1 MPEAEANIFGRRR
14 VLVTG
19 AATGIGA
26 AIVDVFVNSG
36 ADVVATFHE
45 APAPERSPASWL
57 RCDVTS
63 VNSVDE
69 TVDAAVAA
77 MGGLDAVIHAAGL
90 WLPGIAG
97 TITDA
102 DIDRLVSIN
111 VRGTIHVNQAAHRI
125 MQGSGGR
132 IINFGSAEAVMG
144 SPISAVY
151 AATKGAVHAWTRS
164 AAKAW
169 GSEGI
174 TVNAIAPAMQTPG
187 ADRLR
192 SFRSGRFGVHGR
204 EPEVGHPIARSP
216 RRPGHR
222 PCSAAGFPS
231 RRGVWIHHR
240 PTARRRWRPHHA
252 GRLRNHTDR
261 STPWTGWASNS

>member
-1 MPEAEANIFGRRR
+1 MPGTNIPGRRR

-45 APAPERSPASWL
+45 APAPEGSPASWL

-63 VNSVDE
+63 VTSVDE
-69 TVDAAVAA
+69 TVDAAAAA

-111 VRGTIHVNQAAHRI
+111 LRGTIHVNQAAHRI

-164 AAKAW
+164 VAKAW
-169 GSEGI
+169 ASEGI

-192 SFRSGRFGVHGR
+192 TFLGPEGSAFMDENLKFAIPMGGALGDPATDLVPFLVFLAGEGSGF
-204 EPEVGHPIARSP
+204 I
-216 RRPGHR
+216 
-222 PCSAAGFPS
+222 
-231 RRGVWIHHR
+231 
-240 PTARRRWRPHHA
+240 
-252 GRLRNHTDR
+252 
-261 STPWTGWASNS
+261 TGQLLAVDGGLLMLGA

>member
-1 MPEAEANIFGRRR
+1 MPETGAHVTARRR

-26 AIVDVFVNSG
+26 AIVDVFLNSG

-45 APAPERSPASWL
+45 TPAPEHSQATWL
-57 RCDVTS
+57 HCDVTS
-63 VNSVDE
+63 VNSVNE
-69 TVDAAVAA
+69 TVDAAAA
-77 MGGLDAVIHAAGL
+77 EMGGLDAVIHAAGL

-97 TITDA
+97 AITDA

-125 MQGSGGR
+125 MQGSPRR

-169 GSEGI
+169 ANDRI
-174 TVNAIAPAMQTPG
+174 TVNAVAPAMQTPG

-192 SFRSGRFGVHGR
+192 TFLG
-204 EPEVGHPIARSP
+204 PEGAAFMDDQMKLAIPLGGTLGDPARDLGP
-216 RRPGHR
+216 LLVFLAGEG
-222 PCSAAGFPS
+222 SAF
-231 RRGVWIHHR
+231 I
-240 PTARRRWRPHHA
+240 
-252 GRLRNHTDR
+252 
-261 STPWTGWASNS
+261 TGQLLAVDGGLVMLGA

>member
-1 MPEAEANIFGRRR
+1 MPETGAHVTARRR

-26 AIVDVFVNSG
+26 AIVDVFLNSG

-45 APAPERSPASWL
+45 TPAPENSQATWL

-63 VNSVDE
+63 VNSVNE
-69 TVDAAVAA
+69 TVDAAAA
-77 MGGLDAVIHAAGL
+77 EMGGLDAVIHAAGL

-125 MQGSGGR
+125 MQGSPGR

-169 GSEGI
+169 ANDRI
-174 TVNAIAPAMQTPG
+174 TVNAVAPAMQTPG

-192 SFRSGRFGVHGR
+192 TFLG
-204 EPEVGHPIARSP
+204 PEGAAFMDDQMKLAIPLGGTLGDPARDLGP
-216 RRPGHR
+216 LLVFLAGEG
-222 PCSAAGFPS
+222 SAF
-231 RRGVWIHHR
+231 I
-240 PTARRRWRPHHA
+240 
-252 GRLRNHTDR
+252 
-261 STPWTGWASNS
+261 TGQLLAVDGGLVMLGA

>member
-1 MPEAEANIFGRRR
+1 MPGTGANISGRRR

-69 TVDAAVAA
+69 TVDAAAAA
-77 MGGLDAVIHAAGL
+77 MGAWTPSFMPPACGYRASRERLPTRTSIGSCRSMCAG
-90 WLPGIAG
+90 PF
-97 TITDA
+97 T
-102 DIDRLVSIN
+102 SI
-111 VRGTIHVNQAAHRI
+111 AAHRI

-151 AATKGAVHAWTRS
+151 AATKERYTRGRAPPPRPGAV
-164 AAKAW
+164 KA
-169 GSEGI
+169 
-174 TVNAIAPAMQTPG
+174 
-187 ADRLR
+187 
-192 SFRSGRFGVHGR
+192 
-204 EPEVGHPIARSP
+204 SP
-216 RRPGHR
+216 
-222 PCSAAGFPS
+222 
-231 RRGVWIHHR
+231 
-240 PTARRRWRPHHA
+240 
-252 GRLRNHTDR
+252 
-261 STPWTGWASNS
+261 

>member
-1 MPEAEANIFGRRR
+1 MPETGANIPGRRR
-14 VLVTG
+14 VLITG

-26 AIVDVFVNSG
+26 AIVDVFVDSG

-45 APAPERSPASWL
+45 APAPERSQASWL

-69 TVDAAVAA
+69 TVDAAAAA

-90 WLPGIAG
+90 WLPGIVGA
-97 TITDA
+97 ITDA

-169 GSEGI
+169 ANDRI
-174 TVNAIAPAMQTPG
+174 TVNAVAPAMQTPG

-192 SFRSGRFGVHGR
+192 TFLG
-204 EPEVGHPIARSP
+204 PEGAAFMDDQMKLAIPLGGTLGDPARDLGP
-216 RRPGHR
+216 LLVFLAGEG
-222 PCSAAGFPS
+222 SAF
-231 RRGVWIHHR
+231 I
-240 PTARRRWRPHHA
+240 
-252 GRLRNHTDR
+252 
-261 STPWTGWASNS
+261 TGQLLAVDGGLVMLGA